1 MEQFS
6 ICQLRDDPNALVVV
20 LQSDLINEQHTQI
33 VAPLIQIGVFPRLVR
48 LNPTISF
55 KGQEYMIVMDQMLS
69 IPTRLIERHV
79 GSALAKRDEISRA
92 LDYLFKGF

>member
-6 ICQLRDDPNALVVV
+6 ICHLRGDPNTLVIV
-20 LQSDLINEQHTQI
+20 LQSDLIDEQQTQI
-33 VAPLIQIGVFPRLVR
+33 VAPLIPIGVFPRLIR
-48 LNPTISF
+48 LNPTIRL
-55 KGQEYMIVMDQMLS
+55 KEQEYMIVMDQMLS
-69 IPTRLIERHV
+69 IPTRRIERRI